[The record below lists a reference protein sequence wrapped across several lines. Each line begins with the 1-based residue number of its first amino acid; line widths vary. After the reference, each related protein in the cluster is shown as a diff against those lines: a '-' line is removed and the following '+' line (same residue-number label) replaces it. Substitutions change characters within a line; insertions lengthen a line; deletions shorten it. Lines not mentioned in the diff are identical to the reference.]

1 MRFLPY
7 LKAVFEIYMCGFFG
21 SRIYIGI
28 IDTGQNLVGGG
39 GFIGMLPREKFE
51 HSGPQRAGNATK
63 ISHL

>member
-1 MRFLPY
+1 
-7 LKAVFEIYMCGFFG
+7 VFEIYMCGFFG

-39 GFIGMLPREKFE
+39 GVIGMLPREKFE
-51 HSGPQRAGNATK
+51 HSGPQGAGNATK